1 MCVSNFKH
9 NANYVIKTMGFPLHL
24 DSVAVNLMIIY
35 LSKIVVD
42 NVTVT
47 AKLSGKLAKRDVNIT
62 MTKEDGLWK
71 LLYID

>member
-1 MCVSNFKH
+1 
-9 NANYVIKTMGFPLHL
+9 MGFPLHL